1 MPAVMRSWAD
11 ALATVHLPQRVAHL
25 VGGALVHEIDAED
38 YRSMMATLDLRFP
51 GLPALL
57 EKDHAVVLDGD
68 IIETPLLE
76 ALSPETEVHFITRLG
91 GG

>member
-1 MPAVMRSWAD
+1 MAK
-11 ALATVHLPQRVAHL
+11 VHLPQRVAHL

-38 YRSMMATLDLRFP
+38 YRAMMAALEARFP
-51 GLPALL
+51 GLPEVL

-76 ALSPETEVHFITRLG
+76 VLAADTEVHFITRLG

>member
-1 MPAVMRSWAD
+1 M
-11 ALATVHLPQRVAHL
+11 HLPRAVAHL
-25 VGGALVHEIDAED
+25 VGGVLVHEIDAED
-38 YRSMMATLDLRFP
+38 YRGMMAVLDDRWP
-51 GLPALL
+51 GLRTEL

-76 ALSPETEVHFITRLG
+76 AVGPATEVHFITRLG

>member
-1 MPAVMRSWAD
+1 MAK
-11 ALATVHLPQRVAHL
+11 VHLPQRVAPL
-25 VGGALVHEIDAED
+25 VGDALVHEIDAED
-38 YRSMMATLDLRFP
+38 YRSMMAALEACFP
-51 GLPALL
+51 GLRLAL

-76 ALSPETEVHFITRLG
+76 AIEADTEVHFITRLG

>member
-1 MPAVMRSWAD
+1 
-11 ALATVHLPQRVAHL
+11 LAKVHLPRAVAHL

-38 YRSMMATLDLRFP
+38 YRGMMAVLDARWP
-51 GLPALL
+51 GLRLEL

-68 IIETPLLE
+68 IIDAPLLE
-76 ALSPETEVHFITRLG
+76 AVGEGTEVHFITRLG